1 MSERP
6 HLGQSPSLFQRSY
19 ITFEKTQSFSKRN
32 GSCLGMEFLVGVDSG
47 DFLEDWQRD

>member
-19 ITFEKTQSFSKRN
+19 ITFEKTWSFSKRN
-32 GSCLGMEFLVGVDSG
+32 GVAWGWSFWFGWTVVTS
-47 DFLEDWQRD
+47 